1 MSNFFFIF
9 YETCPIIL
17 IQCDTTVNISLL
29 LWIIVLCPH
38 LPSQLRNL
46 ELIFLYETKQMPT
59 TVLQVTPTYFT
70 SIFTLPS
77 SLSDEIEKMMNYFL
91 LGHSGSQI
99 KAYIG
104 YAWDKHFMHIT
115 D

>member
-1 MSNFFFIF
+1 
-9 YETCPIIL
+9 
-17 IQCDTTVNISLL
+17 
-29 LWIIVLCPH
+29 
-38 LPSQLRNL
+38 
-46 ELIFLYETKQMPT
+46 MPT